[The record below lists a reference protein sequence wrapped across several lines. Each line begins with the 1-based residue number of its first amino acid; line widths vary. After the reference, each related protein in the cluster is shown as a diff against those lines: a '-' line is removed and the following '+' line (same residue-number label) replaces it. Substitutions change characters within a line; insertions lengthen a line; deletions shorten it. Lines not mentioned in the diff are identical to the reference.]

1 MNAMIFAAGLGTR
14 LQPLTN
20 KCPKA
25 LVEIEGYALLDIA
38 LRKMQHLEI
47 QRVIVNVHHHA
58 EQIISFLSNYEL
70 ADMEILIS
78 DERDLL
84 MDTGGGLLKAK
95 HLFIKDLPI
104 LIYNVDILTN
114 VNLSKLVDYHKNSN
128 NLVSMFTQNRDASRY
143 LLFDGNDELCG
154 WQNPKTGEEKWST
167 IPKSITKKGY
177 NGIQMVDY
185 ELLSLLKTSGAF
197 PIIPAYIDLAATHKI
212 GCWNDDNA
220 KWFDIGSIAKMD
232 NALNYL
238 KLCSAYEK
246 SLFSDVWQ

>member
-1 MNAMIFAAGLGTR
+1 MIFAAGLGTR

-20 KCPKA
+20 KYPKA

-38 LRKMQHLEI
+38 LRKMQHLGI
-47 QRVIVNVHHHA
+47 QRVIINVHHHA
-58 EQIISFLSNYEL
+58 EQIVTFLRNYEL
-70 ADMEILIS
+70 TDMEILIS
-78 DERDLL
+78 DECDLL

-104 LIYNVDILTN
+104 LIYNVDVLTDVSILGLIN
-114 VNLSKLVDYHKNSN
+114 HHKNSD

-143 LLFDGNDELCG
+143 LLFDENNELCG

-167 IPKSITKKGY
+167 IPKPVFKKGY
-177 NGIQMVDY
+177 NGIQIVNY

-197 PIIPAYIDLAATHKI
+197 PIIPTYIELAATFKI

-238 KLCSAYEK
+238 KSCSLYEK
-246 SLFSDVWQ
+246 SLFSDIWQK

>member
-1 MNAMIFAAGLGTR
+1 MIFAAGLGTR

-25 LVEIEGYALLDIA
+25 LVEIEGYTLLDIA
-38 LRKMQHLEI
+38 LRKMQKLGI

-58 EQIISFLSNYEL
+58 EQIISFLNNYKSG
-70 ADMEILIS
+70 DTEILIS
-78 DERDLL
+78 DERDFL

-114 VNLSKLVDYHKNSN
+114 ANIPKLIDYHSNSN
-128 NLVSMFTQNRDASRY
+128 NLVSLFTQNRSASRY
-143 LLFDGNDELCG
+143 LLFDENDDLCG
-154 WQNPKTGEEKWST
+154 WQNPKTGEEKWSV
-167 IPKSITKKGY
+167 IPKSVSKKGY
-177 NGIQMVDY
+177 NCIQVINY
-185 ELLSLLKTSGAF
+185 ELLSLLNTSGAF

-220 KWFDIGSIAKMD
+220 KWFDIGTLSKMD
-232 NALNYL
+232 NALNHL
-238 KLCSAYEK
+238 KLCSIAEK
-246 SLFSDVWQ
+246 CLFSDVWRK